1 MRINK
6 ALNLVIPIDWEQG
19 GQIFVHSTPI
29 SREVFEQYFLV
40 ISKTFAAIFSQGLG
54 AVAGPRI
61 AYLMLKK
68 TAEDMG
74 LWSGPAGVGAGL
86 MNEMVRLSNVIM
98 PDEKGWKSLPLQ
110 TVIDKGVL
118 DSETVT
124 EIIGELTF
132 FTCVSMMNKRSQVEP
147 IMDTVNG
154 LWGSQITYLDSTE
167 FKNSLLTSTV
177 EENTGATEITSSLP
191 S

>member
-6 ALNLVIPIDWEQG
+6 ALNLVIPVDWEMG

-74 LWSGPAGVGAGL
+74 LWAGPAGVGAGL
-86 MNEMVRLSNVIM
+86 MNEMIRLSNVIM
-98 PDEKGWKSLPLQ
+98 PDEKGCKSA
-110 TVIDKGVL
+110 
-118 DSETVT
+118 
-124 EIIGELTF
+124 
-132 FTCVSMMNKRSQVEP
+132 CRH
-147 IMDTVNG
+147 
-154 LWGSQITYLDSTE
+154 
-167 FKNSLLTSTV
+167 
-177 EENTGATEITSSLP
+177 SS
-191 S
+191 